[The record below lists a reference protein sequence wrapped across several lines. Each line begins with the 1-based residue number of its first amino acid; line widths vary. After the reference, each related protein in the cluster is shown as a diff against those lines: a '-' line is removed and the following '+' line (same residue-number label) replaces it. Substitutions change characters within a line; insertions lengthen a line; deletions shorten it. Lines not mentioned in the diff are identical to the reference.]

1 AAVSHDSTPPRGVII
16 VSEQRCSA
24 AERVNGTGRSYRE
37 HVCRDES
44 RPRRYVRNL
53 VMEENVM
60 STLPPRR
67 PESSATRRFKIA
79 SVALL
84 AAVLAL
90 APIHPPLA
98 HGQPITGGGFTTDAS
113 VDPTRIAPG
122 GSAAISVS
130 VTSDATT
137 TALVDVEVYSSSGT
151 LVYQQTY
158 DNQSFVAGNARS
170 YSVAWSVPLAEP
182 EGTHAV
188 RIGIFG
194 AAWGPLRHWNHYAA
208 SFNIA
213 ASTSTRTT
221 VMPLGD
227 SLTDGY
233 NIPGGYR
240 PDLLAK
246 FVADNLAVDFVGSL
260 SNGPAALTD
269 REHEGHSGWRIDQIS
284 ASVVSWMNA
293 YRPDIVLLMIGT
305 NDMVQDYQLSTAP
318 DRLSALIDQITATL
332 PTSHVIVAS
341 IPRIGGSPNLERV
354 QAYDAT
360 IPGIVN
366 AKIAEGKH
374 VSYAD
379 IYGVIGPGDLHT
391 DFTHINSSGNTK
403 MANVWY
409 PAIRSALGLA
419 PPADTTPPTV
429 ASTAPIGGAT
439 GVGTQSNVTAT
450 FSEPIDPMTLG
461 GATFELRNGAGAVVT
476 AAVTYEAATLTAML
490 DPGGPLA
497 TGASYTATIRGG
509 SSDPRV
515 KDTNGN
521 ALASDR
527 VWSFTTASG
536 TAPSGFTSG
545 GYTTSATATP
555 STVRVRNA
563 VQLGIVVTSAVA
575 RSALVDVEVYGPT
588 GVKVFQRAWDGQSFA
603 AGQQRSYTA
612 SWSVPSNAATG
623 RYVVRVGIF
632 KPGWAGLYHWN
643 SSAAQITVSR

>member
-1 AAVSHDSTPPRGVII
+1 
-16 VSEQRCSA
+16 
-24 AERVNGTGRSYRE
+24 
-37 HVCRDES
+37 
-44 RPRRYVRNL
+44 
-53 VMEENVM
+53 M
-60 STLPPRR
+60 SILPSRR

-84 AAVLAL
+84 AATLGL

-98 HGQPITGGGFTTDAS
+98 HGQPTTSGG
-113 VDPTRIAPG
+113 P
-122 GSAAISVS
+122 
-130 VTSDATT
+130 
-137 TALVDVEVYSSSGT
+137 
-151 LVYQQTY
+151 
-158 DNQSFVAGNARS
+158 
-170 YSVAWSVPLAEP
+170 
-182 EGTHAV
+182 
-188 RIGIFG
+188 
-194 AAWGPLRHWNHYAA
+194 
-208 SFNIA
+208 A
-213 ASTSTRTT
+213 ASTPTRTT

-240 PDLLAK
+240 PALLAR

-260 SNGPAALTD
+260 SNGPAAFTD

-293 YRPDIVLLMIGT
+293 YRPDVVLLMIGT

-332 PTSHVIVAS
+332 PMTHVIVAS
-341 IPRIGGSPNLERV
+341 IPRIGGFAPNLVRV

-360 IPGIVN
+360 IAGIVN
-366 AKIAEGKH
+366 AKISEGKH

-379 IYGVIGPGDLHT
+379 IYGAIGPDDLHT

-409 PAIRSALGLA
+409 AAIRSALEL
-419 PPADTTPPTV
+419 PPPTDTTPPTV

-450 FSEPIDPMTLG
+450 FSEPIDPTTLG
-461 GATFELRNGAGAVVT
+461 GATFELRNGVGAVLT
-476 AAVTYEAATLTAML
+476 AAVTYDAATLTATL
-490 DPGGPLA
+490 DPSGPLA
-497 TGASYTATIRGG
+497 TGSSYTARLRGG
-509 SSDPRV
+509 TSDPRV

-527 VWSFTTASG
+527 VWSFATASG
-536 TAPSGFTSG
+536 TAPSGYTSG
-545 GYTTSATATP
+545 GYTTSGTATP
-555 STVRVRNA
+555 STVVVRNA
-563 VQLGIVVTSAVA
+563 VQLGIVVTSAIA
-575 RSALVDVEVYGPT
+575 RSVVVDLEVYGPT
-588 GVKVFQRAWDGQSFA
+588 GVKVFQKAWEGQSFA
-603 AGQQRSYTA
+603 AGQQRSFTA
-612 SWSVPSNAATG
+612 SWSAPSNAATG

-643 SSAAQITVSR
+643 ASAAQITVTR